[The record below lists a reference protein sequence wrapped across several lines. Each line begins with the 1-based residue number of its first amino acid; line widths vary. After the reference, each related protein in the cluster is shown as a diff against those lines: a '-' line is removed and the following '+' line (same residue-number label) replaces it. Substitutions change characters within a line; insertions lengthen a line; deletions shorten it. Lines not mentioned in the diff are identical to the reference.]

1 MEGTDSER
9 EFFTV
14 HEPMLQKVCSY
25 ESDLGTGRGKELGD
39 PAEISNIE
47 AKKAFRIKNN

>member
-1 MEGTDSER
+1 MYIIKLYILFTIKKERRRDEKER

-39 PAEISNIE
+39 PA
-47 AKKAFRIKNN
+47 